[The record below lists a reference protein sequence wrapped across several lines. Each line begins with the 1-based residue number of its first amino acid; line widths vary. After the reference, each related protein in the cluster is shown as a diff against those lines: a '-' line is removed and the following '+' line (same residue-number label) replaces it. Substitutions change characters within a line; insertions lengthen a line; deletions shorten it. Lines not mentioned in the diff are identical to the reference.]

1 MAVHT
6 KSEVS
11 HKEYKEDETDVE
23 KEWESLQNILKLAA
37 YESLGKIKRQ
47 KRRKYLQIWD
57 DRVKQLIEAKKI
69 SYKKWLNS
77 KKLED
82 KMEYKRNTAI
92 AKREVR
98 RRQRASC
105 NKFVTTLEHNT
116 YRTQPK
122 VYKF

>member
-1 MAVHT
+1 L
-6 KSEVS
+6 KS
-11 HKEYKEDETDVE
+11 
-23 KEWESLQNILKLAA
+23 AA
-37 YESLGKIKRQ
+37 YVSLGKIKRRN
-47 KRRKYLQIWD
+47 RRKYLQIWD
-57 DRVKQLIEAKKI
+57 DQIKQLIEAKKK

-98 RRQRASC
+98 RRQRASWD
-105 NKFVTTLEHNT
+105 KFVTNLEHNT

-122 VYKF
+122 VYKIVKQISRHKRNSKNSRKHRCKHISAIL

>member
-11 HKEYKEDETDVE
+11 RKQYKGDETDIE
-23 KEWESLQNILKLAA
+23 KEWGSLQNILKLAA

-57 DRVKQLIEAKKI
+57 DQVKQLIEAKKI
-69 SYKKWLNS
+69 WLNS

-105 NKFVTTLEHNT
+105 NKFVTNLEHNT